1 MAAPISNTNGDRQAN
16 GHQETA
22 AATSNGNGVS
32 PEQTN
37 GAHKEQ
43 NGHQDH
49 HDHHGLKRPSKVGTG
64 LKDRVHQITKGP
76 PGGFDP
82 TPLPDAPQGYTIR
95 FIFHGAS
102 NLAPGDFTTA
112 SSDPFLHATLKGSQP
127 KRHKED
133 PDLVHRTRTIRK
145 TTEPQ
150 WEDEWIVANVP
161 PTGFILK
168 CRLYDED
175 FPDHDDRLGNVTVK
189 VPSITP
195 DWPGVPAPGRVYE
208 GKKRV
213 MSKRAYLAKAMF
225 SAINHSTHLAPLL
238 RLSMELLGPSDPPY
252 AQMCT
257 IGPTTWVKHF
267 SPLIGRIAGVKVNT
281 NAEDDARVDRDEQ
294 VDENG
299 KKKSRTKK
307 YDFQANEMQL
317 QGPVPPKL
325 YHRFV
330 EFRPIIASIY
340 SSAGLRGTILN
351 KALHGQ
357 HRRIYNFNASTEYGS
372 YDGCTPEAS
381 DQFLK
386 LVHYDEGGRTFT
398 YVLTLDGMFRF
409 TETGK
414 EFGIDMLSKHTMH
427 SDVETYI
434 ACSGEFFI
442 RRLKKPIAS
451 DDVHPNTQTHPQ
463 EPIPGGPPNEHP
475 PHNPEYYQLV
485 IDNDSG
491 TYRPDKSTLPYLK
504 EFLEKNFPGLG
515 IVTMHWEDQE
525 LQDLKENQRNVK
537 KNEGRL
543 VNMVMNRSQSSIS
556 SAESELDDRED
567 SWQQGHKSKRETAYD
582 ALEDPHK
589 VKDAVKSLVPGMK
602 PEEGESSK

>member
-1 MAAPISNTNGDRQAN
+1 MSAPISAN
-16 GHQETA
+16 GNGQNGSTA
-22 AATSNGNGVS
+22 AKNSNGVS
-32 PEQTN
+32 PEKENGTN
-37 GAHKEQ
+37 GNDSPH
-43 NGHQDH
+43 GHH
-49 HDHHGLKRPSKVGTG
+49 AIKRPNKIGTG

-102 NLAPGDFTTA
+102 NLAPADFVTI
-112 SSDPFLHATLKGSQP
+112 SSDPFLHATLKGTQP

-133 PDLVHRTRTIRK
+133 PDLTYRTRTIQK

-150 WEDEWIVANVP
+150 WDDEWVVANVP
-161 PTGFILK
+161 PTGFTLK

-175 FPDHDDRLGNVTVK
+175 FPDHDDRLGNVTIK
-189 VPSITP
+189 VPSISQ
-195 DWPGVPAPGRVYE
+195 DWQGIPPPGRVYE
-208 GKKRV
+208 AKKRV
-213 MSKRAYLAKAMF
+213 MSKRAYLTKAVT
-225 SAINHSTHLAPLL
+225 SVVNHNMHMTPLL
-238 RLSMELLGPSDPPY
+238 RVSMELLGPSAPPY
-252 AQMCT
+252 AQMHT
-257 IGPTTWVKHF
+257 VGPTTWVKHF
-267 SPLIGRIAGVKVNT
+267 SPLIGRLAGVKVNA
-281 NAEDDARVDRDEQ
+281 NSDDDAHTDQDEQ
-294 VDENG
+294 AVQTGN
-299 KKKSRTKK
+299 KKTKTQK

-357 HRRIYNFNASTEYGS
+357 HRRIYNFNASTEYGRF
-372 YDGCTPEAS
+372 DACTPEAAE
-381 DQFLK
+381 QFLK
-386 LVHYDEGGRTFT
+386 LVHFDEGGRIFT

-442 RRLKKPIAS
+442 RRLNRPIAS
-451 DDVHPNTQTHPQ
+451 DEPNPNTKTHPSQ
-463 EPIPGGPPNEHP
+463 DIPGGPPKEQP
-475 PHNPEYYQLV
+475 PHDPSYYQLV

-504 EFLEKNFPGLG
+504 DFLENNFPGMG

-525 LQDLKENQRNVK
+525 LQDMKENQRNVK

-543 VNMVMNRSQSSIS
+543 VNMVLNRSQSSIS
-556 SAESELDDRED
+556 SAESELDDRET
-567 SWQQGHKSKRETAYD
+567 SWQQGHKSKREVAYE

-589 VKDAVKSLVPGMK
+589 VKDAVKSMVPGLK
-602 PEEGESSK
+602 HEKGESSK

>member
-1 MAAPISNTNGDRQAN
+1 MSAPISAN
-16 GHQETA
+16 GNGQNGSTA
-22 AATSNGNGVS
+22 AKNSNGVS
-32 PEQTN
+32 PEKENGTN
-37 GAHKEQ
+37 GNDSPH
-43 NGHQDH
+43 GHH
-49 HDHHGLKRPSKVGTG
+49 AIKRPNKIGTG

-102 NLAPGDFTTA
+102 NLAPADFVTI
-112 SSDPFLHATLKGSQP
+112 SSDPFLHATLKGTQP

-133 PDLVHRTRTIRK
+133 PDLTYRTRTIQK

-150 WEDEWIVANVP
+150 WDDEWVVANVP
-161 PTGFILK
+161 PTGFTLK

-175 FPDHDDRLGNVTVK
+175 FPDHDDRLGNVTIK
-189 VPSITP
+189 VPSISQ
-195 DWPGVPAPGRVYE
+195 DWQGIPPPGRVYE
-208 GKKRV
+208 AKKRV
-213 MSKRAYLAKAMF
+213 MSKRAYLTKAVT
-225 SAINHSTHLAPLL
+225 SVINHNMHMTPLL
-238 RLSMELLGPSDPPY
+238 RVSMELLGPSAPPY
-252 AQMCT
+252 AQMHT
-257 IGPTTWVKHF
+257 VGPTTWVKHF
-267 SPLIGRIAGVKVNT
+267 SPLIGRLAGVKVNA
-281 NAEDDARVDRDEQ
+281 NSDDDAHTDQDEQ
-294 VDENG
+294 AVQTGN
-299 KKKSRTKK
+299 KKTKTQK

-357 HRRIYNFNASTEYGS
+357 HRRIYNFNASTEYGRF
-372 YDGCTPEAS
+372 DACTPEAAE
-381 DQFLK
+381 QFLK
-386 LVHYDEGGRTFT
+386 LVHFDEGGRIFT

-442 RRLKKPIAS
+442 RRLNRPIAS
-451 DDVHPNTQTHPQ
+451 DEPNPNTKTHPSQ
-463 EPIPGGPPNEHP
+463 DIPGGPPKEQP
-475 PHNPEYYQLV
+475 PHDPSYYQLV

-504 EFLEKNFPGLG
+504 DFLENNFPGMG

-525 LQDLKENQRNVK
+525 LQDMKENQRNVK

-543 VNMVMNRSQSSIS
+543 VNMVLNRSQSSIS
-556 SAESELDDRED
+556 SAESELDDRET
-567 SWQQGHKSKRETAYD
+567 SWQQGHKSKREVAYE

-589 VKDAVKSLVPGMK
+589 VKDAVKSMVPGLK
-602 PEEGESSK
+602 HEKGESSK

>member
-1 MAAPISNTNGDRQAN
+1 MSAPISAN
-16 GHQETA
+16 GNGQNGSTA
-22 AATSNGNGVS
+22 AKNSNGVS
-32 PEQTN
+32 PEKENGTN
-37 GAHKEQ
+37 GNDSPH
-43 NGHQDH
+43 GHH
-49 HDHHGLKRPSKVGTG
+49 AIKRPNKIGTG

-102 NLAPGDFTTA
+102 NLAPADFVTI
-112 SSDPFLHATLKGSQP
+112 SSDPFLHATLKGTQP

-133 PDLVHRTRTIRK
+133 PDLTYRTRTIQK

-150 WEDEWIVANVP
+150 WDDEWVVANVP
-161 PTGFILK
+161 PTGFTLK

-175 FPDHDDRLGNVTVK
+175 FPDHDDRLGNVTIK
-189 VPSITP
+189 VPSISQ
-195 DWPGVPAPGRVYE
+195 DWQGIPPPGCVYE
-208 GKKRV
+208 AKKRV
-213 MSKRAYLAKAMF
+213 MSKRAYLTKAVT
-225 SAINHSTHLAPLL
+225 SVVNHNMHMTPLL
-238 RLSMELLGPSDPPY
+238 RVSMELLGPSAPPY
-252 AQMCT
+252 AQMHT
-257 IGPTTWVKHF
+257 VGPTTWVKHF
-267 SPLIGRIAGVKVNT
+267 SPLIGRLAGVKVNA
-281 NAEDDARVDRDEQ
+281 NSDDDAHTDQDEQ
-294 VDENG
+294 AVQTGN
-299 KKKSRTKK
+299 KKTKTQK

-357 HRRIYNFNASTEYGS
+357 HRRIYNFNASTEYGRF
-372 YDGCTPEAS
+372 DACTPEAAE
-381 DQFLK
+381 QFLK
-386 LVHYDEGGRTFT
+386 LVHFDEGGRIFT

-442 RRLKKPIAS
+442 RRLNRPIAS
-451 DDVHPNTQTHPQ
+451 DEPNPNTKTHPSQ
-463 EPIPGGPPNEHP
+463 DIPGGPPKEQP
-475 PHNPEYYQLV
+475 PHDPSYYQLV

-504 EFLEKNFPGLG
+504 DFLENNFPGMG

-525 LQDLKENQRNVK
+525 LQDMKENQRNVK

-543 VNMVMNRSQSSIS
+543 VNMVLNRSQSSIS
-556 SAESELDDRED
+556 SAESELDDRET
-567 SWQQGHKSKRETAYD
+567 SWQQGHKSKREVAYE

-589 VKDAVKSLVPGMK
+589 VKDAVKSMVPGLK
-602 PEEGESSK
+602 HEKGESSK

>member
-1 MAAPISNTNGDRQAN
+1 MTTPISSTNGDGQTN
-16 GHQETA
+16 GHSHDETA
-22 AATSNGNGVS
+22 TQNGNGVS
-32 PEQTN
+32 QEQTN
-37 GAHKEQ
+37 GANPQQ
-43 NGHQDH
+43 NGQEHH
-49 HDHHGLKRPSKVGTG
+49 HDHAIKRPTKIGTG

-102 NLAPGDFTTA
+102 NLAPGDFVTA
-112 SSDPFLHATLKGSQP
+112 SSDPFLHATLKGTQP

-133 PDLVHRTRTIRK
+133 PDLTHRTKTIRK
-145 TTEPQ
+145 TTEPE

-161 PTGFILK
+161 PTGFTLK
-168 CRLYDED
+168 CRMYDED
-175 FPDHDDRLGNVTVK
+175 FPDHDDRLGNVTIK
-189 VPSITP
+189 VPSIGP
-195 DWPGVPAPGRVYE
+195 DWKGIPAPGRVYE
-208 GKKRV
+208 AKKRM
-213 MSKRAYLAKAMF
+213 MSKRAYLAKAI
-225 SAINHSTHLAPLL
+225 SSVVTHNIHMTPLL

-252 AQMCT
+252 AQMYT
-257 IGPTTWVKHF
+257 VGPTTWVKHF
-267 SPLIGRIAGVKVNT
+267 SPLIGRIAGVKVNA
-281 NAEDDARVDRDEQ
+281 NAEDDARVDEDQQ
-294 VDENG
+294 VDQDGN
-299 KKKSRTKK
+299 KKSKTQK

-351 KALHGQ
+351 KALHSQ
-357 HRRIYNFNASTEYGS
+357 HRRIYNFNASTEYGDFDACS
-372 YDGCTPEAS
+372 PEAS
-381 DQFLK
+381 EQFLK
-386 LVHYDEGGRTFT
+386 LVHFDEGGRTFT

-442 RRLKKPIAS
+442 RRLKKPLAS
-451 DDVHPNTQTHPQ
+451 DDVHPHTKTHPQ
-463 EPIPGGPPNEHP
+463 EDIPGGPPKEHP
-475 PHNPEYYQLV
+475 PHDPAYYQLI

-515 IVTMHWEDQE
+515 IITMHWEDQE
-525 LQDLKENQRNVK
+525 LQDMKKNQRNVK
-537 KNEGRL
+537 KNEGRMI
-543 VNMVMNRSQSSIS
+543 NMVMNRSQSSIS
-556 SAESELDDRED
+556 SAESELDDREE
-567 SWQQGHKSKRETAYD
+567 SWQQGHKSKREAAYE

-589 VKDAVKSLVPGMK
+589 VKDAVKSIVPGLK
-602 PEEGESSK
+602 SERGESSK